1 MCESKDAARAFGV
14 FRRPSL
20 LTALSDDCP
29 IHEKE
34 VNIGEK
40 RNVFKKLSVSG
51 CLAYVAH
58 RL

>member
-1 MCESKDAARAFGV
+1 M
-14 FRRPSL
+14 
-20 LTALSDDCP
+20 LTTLSDDCP
-29 IHEKE
+29 IHERE